1 MKCIN
6 CNSEVAGGLKFCP
19 NCGSPISI
27 SMPIVCSKCG
37 AEIKEGEKFCTN
49 CGSQIVFPEQPQQP
63 QQRQYQQPYQEKPQQ
78 EQSQPSQIGVVLK
91 FVEYFFYILAA
102 ADFLLGTFGIIDITG
117 WKWSPVLFGAI
128 GACIGQYVKQKYGIV
143 DDDEE

>member
-1 MKCIN
+1 MKCFN
-6 CNSEVAGGLKFCP
+6 CNSEVSDGMQFCP
-19 NCGSPISI
+19 YCGSP
-27 SMPIVCSKCG
+27 M
-37 AEIKEGEKFCTN
+37 
-49 CGSQIVFPEQPQQP
+49 VFQEQPQQP
-63 QQRQYQQPYQEKPQQ
+63 QQPQQGQYQQPNQGQYQQPYQEMPQQ

-117 WKWSPVLFGAI
+117 WRWSPVLFGVI